1 MTASQPKSFRIS
13 HDRAFYKS
21 FALLTLPIIAQNII
35 THAVTLADNIMVS
48 GLGEVTLDGVYVTNL
63 VTMFVTQLIAGISPA
78 IIILAT
84 QYWGKNDVKSMK
96 NVISIGLRV
105 SLCGA
110 VLIGAALILFPNAI
124 LGLFTDD
131 ADVIAAATG
140 YARIIAFTYVFYA
153 LSNILIAAMRCAEVV
168 RIGLVV
174 SIAALVTNVSLN
186 WVFIYGHLGCSA
198 MGAPGA
204 ALSTLISRVIE
215 AAIMVYYV
223 FFRDKKLRIRLSELF
238 CKVERALLGDFI
250 RYGFPVILGSLT
262 WGINLLVQGTI
273 IGHLDLNSIS
283 AYSIAG
289 TVFSILTVAAYGSAS
304 ASSIVI
310 AKTVGGGDIEK
321 VKTYARTLQVIF
333 LIVGVFTGALIFFT
347 RPLVLMIYGSME
359 PRTLELANQFL
370 IVLAA
375 MSVGTSYQMSTL
387 TGIVR
392 AGGATSFVL
401 INDLIFVWCIVI
413 PSAALAAFVFN
424 APSWVVVLCLKC
436 DQILKCAVAVVEVNR
451 FTWIKKL
458 TRQN

>member
-1 MTASQPKSFRIS
+1 MTAAQPKNFKIS

-48 GLGEVTLDGVYVTNL
+48 GLGEVALDGVYVTNL

-78 IIILAT
+78 MIILAT
-84 QYWGKNDVKSMK
+84 QYWGKKDVKSMK
-96 NVISIGLRV
+96 NVISIGMRI
-105 SLCGA
+105 S
-110 VLIGAALILFPNAI
+110 LIGAAVIGAALLIFPQAI

-131 ADVIAAATG
+131 AAVVSAAVG
-140 YARIIAFTYVFYA
+140 YARIIACTYVFYA
-153 LSNILIAAMRCAEVV
+153 VSNILIAAMRCAEVV
-168 RIGLVV
+168 RIGMVV
-174 SIAALVTNVSLN
+174 SAAALAVNVSLN
-186 WVFIYGHLGCSA
+186 WVFIYGHFGVPA

-204 ALSTLISRVIE
+204 AISTLISRIIE
-215 AAIMVYYV
+215 ASIMVFYV
-223 FFRDKKLRIRLSELF
+223 FFRDKKLRIRISELL
-238 CKVERALLGDFI
+238 CRVERVLLRDFV
-250 RYGFPVILGSLT
+250 RYGFPVILGSAT
-262 WGINLLVQGTI
+262 WGINLLVQGAI
-273 IGHLDLNSIS
+273 IGHLDVNSIS

-289 TVFSILTVAAYGSAS
+289 TVFSILTVAAYGSAT

-321 VKTYARTLQVIF
+321 VKTYARTLQLIF
-333 LIVGVFTGALIFFT
+333 LCVGIFTGALIFFT

-359 PRTLELANQFL
+359 AKTLEYANQFL

-375 MSVGTSYQMSTL
+375 MSVGTSYQMATL

-458 TRQN
+458 TR